1 MIIRFLKKAT
11 EVGLA
16 VSPHLLLKIGHFDY
30 SCHNLSGLGFIMLNS
45 VFVVQTP
52 L

>member
-11 EVGLA
+11 EVW
-16 VSPHLLLKIGHFDY
+16 PHLLLKIGHFDY
-30 SCHNLSGLGFIMLNS
+30 SCHNLSGLRFVMLNG